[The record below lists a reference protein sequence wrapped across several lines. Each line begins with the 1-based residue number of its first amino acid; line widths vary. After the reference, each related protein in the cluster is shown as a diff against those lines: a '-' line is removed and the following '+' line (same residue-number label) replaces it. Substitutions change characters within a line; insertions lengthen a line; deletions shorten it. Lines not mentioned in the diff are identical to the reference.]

1 MNQPKV
7 TVHSA
12 TEAPVS
18 APAASTGL
26 PPGTAIDSKGR
37 KIVAKPLDALE
48 EYRLAK
54 IMGETGDSAW
64 ARSIALQ
71 AAAVREFEG
80 EPETF
85 PNNDR
90 EIEAMVQ
97 RLGSEGFEAL
107 SKALV
112 DYNAAKPK
120 PNKAAA
126 KN

>member
-7 TVHSA
+7 TVHST
-12 TEAPVS
+12 TEAHAT
-18 APAASTGL
+18 APAPPTGL
-26 PPGTAIDSKGR
+26 PPGTVIDAKGR
-37 KIVAKPLDALE
+37 KLVAKPLDALE

-54 IMGETGDSAW
+54 IMGESGDSAW
-64 ARSIALQ
+64 ARNIALQ

-80 EPETF
+80 EVETF

-112 DYNAAKPK
+112 DYNNAKPK
-120 PNKAAA
+120 PNKVAA

>member
-12 TEAPVS
+12 TVEPAS
-18 APAASTGL
+18 ASAAATGFPA
-26 PPGTAIDSKGR
+26 GTVIDAKGR
-37 KIVAKPLDALE
+37 KLVARPLDALE

-64 ARSIALQ
+64 ARNIALQ
-71 AAAVREFEG
+71 AASVREFEG
-80 EPETF
+80 EVETF

-120 PNKAAA
+120 PSKAAA